1 MRELPGGFELVR
13 CRTSNRSSFMGRFFR
28 KYSAA
33 FTPMFSYLVFYF
45 YLCVHKIQLAT
56 AELPAIFATLT
67 YFILTVME
75 RTNKTK
81 FIKVRVTEEE
91 KRFILERANSAG
103 VTLSVFARNLLLSET
118 LRSKTDVQMVFQMK
132 KIGTNLNQIAHYI
145 NMLPFDENVISSLS
159 DINKLVD
166 DINVIA
172 KKLL

>member
-1 MRELPGGFELVR
+1 ML
-13 CRTSNRSSFMGRFFR
+13 
-28 KYSAA
+28 
-33 FTPMFSYLVFYF
+33 SYLV
-45 YLCVHKIQLAT
+45 YLCLSLCTQDVILWVQNPTCDSRA
-56 AELPAIFATLT
+56 AGDIRFAH
-67 YFILTVME
+67 ILYTTVME

-103 VTLSVFARNLLLSET
+103 VTLSVFARSLLLSET

>member
-1 MRELPGGFELVR
+1 
-13 CRTSNRSSFMGRFFR
+13 MGRFFR

-33 FTPMFSYLVFYF
+33 FTPMFSYLVFLF
-45 YLCVHKIQLAT
+45 LPLCTQGVILWAQNPTCDSRA
-56 AELPAIFATLT
+56 AGDIRFAH
-67 YFILTVME
+67 ILYTTVME

-91 KRFILERANSAG
+91 KRLILERANSAG

-166 DINVIA
+166 DINIIA

>member
-1 MRELPGGFELVR
+1 
-13 CRTSNRSSFMGRFFR
+13 
-28 KYSAA
+28 
-33 FTPMFSYLVFYF
+33 MFSYLVFYF
-45 YLCVHKIQLAT
+45 YLCVRKMRFCAHKIQLAT
-56 AELPAIFATLT
+56 AELPAIFALLT
-67 YFILTVME
+67 YFMLTVME

-91 KRFILERANSAG
+91 KRLILERANSAG

>member
-1 MRELPGGFELVR
+1 
-13 CRTSNRSSFMGRFFR
+13 
-28 KYSAA
+28 
-33 FTPMFSYLVFYF
+33 
-45 YLCVHKIQLAT
+45 
-56 AELPAIFATLT
+56 
-67 YFILTVME
+67 ME

-91 KRFILERANSAG
+91 KRLILERANSAG

-172 KKLL
+172 KKLI